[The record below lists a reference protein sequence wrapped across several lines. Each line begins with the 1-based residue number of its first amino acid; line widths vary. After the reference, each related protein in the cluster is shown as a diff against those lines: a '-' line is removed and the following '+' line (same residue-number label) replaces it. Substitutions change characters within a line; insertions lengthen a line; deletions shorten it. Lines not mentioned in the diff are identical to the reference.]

1 MITERDVEHIAQ
13 LADIAI
19 SREELEEFTPRFNQ
33 ILEYFD
39 LLDQVEGTTGQQQD
53 RFNIFREDIV
63 EPSLPR
69 EEVIAI
75 APESEDGF
83 IKAPRVM

>member
-33 ILEYFD
+33 ILDYFD
-39 LLDQVEGTTGQQQD
+39 LLDQVEGTSGQEQD

-63 EPSLPR
+63 EPSLPQ
-69 EEVIAI
+69 EEVLVI

>member
-19 SREELEEFTPRFNQ
+19 SREELEQFTPQFNQ
-33 ILEYFD
+33 ILDYFD
-39 LLDQVEGTTGQQQD
+39 LLDQVEGTSEAQHDQ
-53 RFNIFREDIV
+53 FNVFREDIV
-63 EPSLPR
+63 EPSLPGD
-69 EEVIAI
+69 EVLAI
-75 APESEDGF
+75 APDSEDGF

>member
-33 ILEYFD
+33 ILDYFD
-39 LLDQVEGTTGQQQD
+39 LLDQVEGTSGQEQD

-63 EPSLPR
+63 EPSLTQ

>member
-19 SREELEEFTPRFNQ
+19 SREELEQFTPQFNQ
-33 ILEYFD
+33 ILDYFD
-39 LLDQVEGTTGQQQD
+39 LLDQVEGTSETQHDQ
-53 RFNIFREDIV
+53 FNVFREDIV
-63 EPSLPR
+63 EPSLPGD
-69 EEVIAI
+69 EVLAI
-75 APESEDGF
+75 APDSEDGF

>member
-19 SREELEEFTPRFNQ
+19 SREELEQFTPQFNQ
-33 ILEYFD
+33 ILDYFD
-39 LLDQVEGTTGQQQD
+39 LLDQVEGSSETQHDQ
-53 RFNIFREDIV
+53 FNVFREDIV
-63 EPSLPR
+63 EPSLPE

-75 APESEDGF
+75 APDSEDGF

>member
-1 MITERDVEHIAQ
+1 MIAERDVEHIAQ

-19 SREELEEFTPRFNQ
+19 SREELEEFTPQVNQ
-33 ILEYFD
+33 ILDYFD
-39 LLDQVEGTTGQQQD
+39 LLDQVEGTSGGEQEL
-53 RFNIFREDIV
+53 FNVFRDDTV

-69 EEVIAI
+69 EDVIAI
-75 APESEDGF
+75 APDSEDGF

>member
-19 SREELEEFTPRFNQ
+19 SREELEQFTSQFNQ
-33 ILEYFD
+33 ILDYFD
-39 LLDQVEGTTGQQQD
+39 LLDQVEGTSGREQEQ
-53 RFNIFREDIV
+53 FNVFREDIV
-63 EPSLPR
+63 EPSLPQ

-75 APESEDGF
+75 APDSEDGF

>member
-33 ILEYFD
+33 ILDYFD
-39 LLDQVEGTTGQQQD
+39 LLDQVEGTVGQQQD

-63 EPSLPR
+63 EPSLPQ

>member
-19 SREELEEFTPRFNQ
+19 SREELEQFTPQFNQ
-33 ILEYFD
+33 
-39 LLDQVEGTTGQQQD
+39 LLDQVEGSSEAQHDQ
-53 RFNIFREDIV
+53 FNIFREDIV
-63 EPSLPR
+63 EPSLPE

-75 APESEDGF
+75 APDSEDGF

>member
-33 ILEYFD
+33 ILDYFD
-39 LLDQVEGTTGQQQD
+39 LLDQVEGSSGQEQD

-63 EPSLPR
+63 EPSLSQ

>member
-19 SREELEEFTPRFNQ
+19 SREELEQFTPQFNQ
-33 ILEYFD
+33 ILDYFD
-39 LLDQVEGTTGQQQD
+39 LLDEVEGASGTQHDQ
-53 RFNIFREDIV
+53 FNVFREDIV
-63 EPSLPR
+63 EPSLPGD
-69 EEVIAI
+69 EVLAI
-75 APESEDGF
+75 APGSEDGF